1 MDITRVQSTRTEAPI
16 VAVTEFTPGEKALG
30 KLGEFIKDK
39 TTVQLLQ
46 ALRHLYGG
54 GHPPDFPEFAKFFH
68 QITTEIYAANKEI
81 AGNTNTPKELKVP
94 SHSLD
99 LTDIAAFNAVG
110 RFYDAAR
117 SLVFS
122 DLPPNTAHKIKTAM
136 EPVHAESHSF
146 PPHSSEFSE
155 VGCNP
160 VFDKAIKCI
169 DLLMEE
175 MQPNIL
181 KGFYEINI
189 CKLG

>member
-1 MDITRVQSTRTEAPI
+1 LDITRVQSTRTEAPI
-16 VAVTEFTPGEKALG
+16 VAVTEATLGVTALG
-30 KLGEFIKDK
+30 KLSEFIKDK

-54 GHPPDFPEFAKFFH
+54 GHPPNFPEFAKFFH

-81 AGNTNTPKELKVP
+81 AGKTNTSKELKVP
-94 SHSLD
+94 SHALD
-99 LTDIAAFNAVG
+99 LTDIVAFNAVG

-117 SLVFS
+117 GLLFS
-122 DLPPNTAHKIKTAM
+122 ELPPDTADKIKTAM
-136 EPVHAESHSF
+136 VPVHAESNRF
-146 PPHSSEFSE
+146 AQHSSEFSE
-155 VGCNP
+155 VGCDP

-189 CKLG
+189 CKFG